1 MLNFWLLV
9 VVEYCR
15 MLLLLL
21 LLLGDLKLQVDVVLN
36 AGGWLLVVV
45 LFVIGGLTLIHSL
58 CWDCIL
64 PNGFTKCR

>member
-21 LLLGDLKLQVDVVLN
+21 LGGLKLQVDVVLN
-36 AGGWLLVVV
+36 ASGWLLVVI
-45 LFVIGGLTLIHSL
+45 LFVIGGVDTH
-58 CWDCIL
+58 
-64 PNGFTKCR
+64 